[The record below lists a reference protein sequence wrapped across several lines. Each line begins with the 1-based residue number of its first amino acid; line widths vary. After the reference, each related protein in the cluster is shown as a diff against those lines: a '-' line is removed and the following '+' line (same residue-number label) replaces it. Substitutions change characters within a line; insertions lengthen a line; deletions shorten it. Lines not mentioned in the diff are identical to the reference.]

1 MIPDKTSKAG
11 RPGLSYDEFVPAWER
26 LLAEGRAKNGLA
38 CELLRCS
45 SSTIS
50 QFRARYERESLSR
63 ELAIVQEVK
72 LPDTLQ
78 KAIAEIKLE
87 ELTVRE
93 KEIKKLAAHLEE
105 TTADLKT
112 AEEKAAAAVTRL
124 EKELADFAAARLE
137 FERQQ
142 AAAEARIAD
151 LEKREA
157 QLQQQ
162 YEQLN
167 QRHHQAI
174 TQAAVAQKEVELLRQ
189 PNRASTSH
197 G

>member
-1 MIPDKTSKAG
+1 MNPDKTNKAG
-11 RPGLSYDEFVPAWER
+11 RPGLSYEEFVPAWER

-72 LPDTLQ
+72 LPETLQ

-93 KEIKKLAAHLEE
+93 KEIKKLSTHLGEI
-105 TTADLKT
+105 TADLKA
-112 AEEKAAAAVTRL
+112 AEEKATAAVTRL
-124 EKELADFAAARLE
+124 EKEHADFAAARLE

-167 QRHHQAI
+167 QRHHQAM
-174 TQAAVAQKEVELLRQ
+174 TEAAVAQKEVELLRQ
-189 PNRASTSH
+189 QRDQQPASQ
-197 G
+197 